1 MCNICIYAYIYT
13 CAYKEKCRYISILVF
28 EDYKIITNYKR
39 EQLNLSESNINFM
52 VEFSIVEF
60 S

>member
-1 MCNICIYAYIYT
+1 MHALMHIYT
-13 CAYKEKCRYISILVF
+13 HVTYKEKCRYISILVF

>member
-1 MCNICIYAYIYT
+1 MYAHMHIYT
-13 CAYKEKCRYISILVF
+13 HVAYKEKCRYISILVF